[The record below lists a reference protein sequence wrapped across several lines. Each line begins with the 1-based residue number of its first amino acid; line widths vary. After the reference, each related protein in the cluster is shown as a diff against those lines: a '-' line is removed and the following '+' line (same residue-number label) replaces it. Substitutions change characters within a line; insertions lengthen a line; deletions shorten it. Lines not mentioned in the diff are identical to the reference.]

1 MAKSDTPRVGKKLGE
16 DQSRSIE
23 DILASVGNENFG
35 ELVNGIFEGAK
46 GAKEFGKRIGQ
57 SSRIKNLPRRERL
70 EVQKLIA
77 NLAINHARMNPSLG
91 SEELARLKDEQILLM
106 LRKEFALVPLTE
118 EIDDPSP
125 TAEMSQT
132 DLAG

>member
-1 MAKSDTPRVGKKLGE
+1 MAKSDSPRTGKKLGE
-16 DQSRSIE
+16 TESRSIE

-35 ELVNGIFEGAK
+35 ELVNGIFEGTGSAK
-46 GAKEFGKRIGQ
+46 SFGKKIGQ
-57 SSRIKNLPRRERL
+57 TSRIKNLPRRERL

-106 LRKEFALVPLTE
+106 LRKEFALVPLK
-118 EIDDPSP
+118 DVPSDSG
-125 TAEMSQT
+125 TVAEST
-132 DLAG
+132 NSDLAG